1 MLIPDALLRPKPA
14 VAAVLALTAGTLWSF
29 GGITVRLAPD
39 SDSWQYLVWRSVGL
53 LVAVEATA
61 VLRGR
66 GLLMPRFVSGG
77 LPGWIGAAGLSLAAI
92 AFVYA
97 LKVTTIAN
105 AIFLA
110 SITPLLSLVLG
121 RIILKEPL
129 TPVSIIAIML
139 AGAGLLVMVGGDM
152 GGGSLVGNAAAL
164 LSSVGFAA
172 YSICVRIA
180 PGRDFTP
187 ALAGT
192 AAMTLAVCAAVTVVS
207 GRTLVPPA
215 QDIAMAL
222 LHGAVFIGVGVACF
236 NLASPVVPAVGL
248 VVLAQTEAVFSP
260 VWGWLLLGETP
271 ALTTLA
277 GGALILTGV
286 IMTAIAGLRPSTQ

>member
-1 MLIPDALLRPKPA
+1 MMIPDALLRPKPA

-61 VLRGR
+61 LLRGR
-66 GLLMPRFVSGG
+66 GLLLSRFVGGG

-152 GGGSLVGNAAAL
+152 GGGSLIGNAAAL
-164 LSSVGFAA
+164 LSSVGFAT

-192 AAMTLAVCAAVTVVS
+192 AAMTLVVCAAVTVVS
-207 GRTLVPPA
+207 GHTLVPPA

-222 LHGAVFIGVGVACF
+222 LHGAVFIGVGIACF

-277 GGALILTGV
+277 GGALILSGV
-286 IMTAIAGLRPSTQ
+286 IMTAVAGLRPSAR